1 MTSIA
6 EPRHMIERVCRR
18 MKATGS
24 DVMNSEGCRAAKLLT
39 LVDAVDAPP
48 GTPVLVTSKED
59 ISASS

>member
-1 MTSIA
+1 
-6 EPRHMIERVCRR
+6 MIERVCRR